1 MFKQETQQQL
11 FEHLNHALNPCFII
25 LFDSNVKGTNHHESD
40 IDHSLFLR
48 QMIKDN
54 RIN

>member
-1 MFKQETQQQL
+1 MFKQEIQQQL

-40 IDHSLFLR
+40 IDLAYFYDKTS
-48 QMIKDN
+48 MDN
-54 RIN
+54 KSN